1 MTANASIIDLDRDL
15 QPGLYAKRGLA
26 LVRGEG
32 AYLFDSDGKQY
43 LDMMSNYGVA
53 ILGHA
58 HPGHTEAIQQQAA
71 TLISCHQSF
80 ASDKRSEFLQKLV
93 SMTPDGLDTVFLSN
107 SGTEAIEAALK
118 FAWVATGKSKL
129 VATKRAYHGRTIG
142 ALSATA
148 EKKYRDPFASALA
161 QAEHVTFGDL
171 EALDEAVDEN
181 TAAIVLE
188 PIQGEGGIHVARPGY
203 LASAQEIAK
212 QHGAMLIFDEIQT
225 GFRTGKLSAS
235 EHDHVTPDILVLAKG
250 LAAGVPI
257 GATVITKEIAESL
270 GGGVHGTTFGG
281 NPLASAAGLATL
293 QAIEDQNLFQ
303 HSGEVGDYLFQRLND
318 LQHPKIREIRGRGM
332 MLGIELKSRV
342 TPVLKGLQENGVL
355 ALPAGNLVLRL
366 LPPLIL
372 TREQADTAIDTLADV
387 LG

>member
-1 MTANASIIDLDRDL
+1 MAANMSITDLDRDL
-15 QPGLYAKRGLA
+15 QPPLYAKRGLA

-32 AYLFDSDGKQY
+32 AYLFDSDGNQY

-58 HPGHTEAIQQQAA
+58 HPKHTDAIQKQAA

-80 ASDKRSEFLQKLV
+80 ANDQRSLFLQTLAG
-93 SMTPDGLDTVFLSN
+93 MLPDDLGSIFLSN
-107 SGTEAIEAALK
+107 SGTEAVEAALK
-118 FAWVATGKSKL
+118 FAWVSTGKSKL

-148 EKKYRDPFASALA
+148 EKKYRDPFAGALA

-171 EALDEAVDEN
+171 DALDQAVDDD

-188 PIQGEGGIHVARPGY
+188 PIQGEGGIHVAPPGY
-203 LASAQEIAK
+203 LASVKEIA
-212 QHGAMLIFDEIQT
+212 QQRGAKLVFDEIQT

-257 GATVITKEIAESL
+257 GATAITKEIAESL

-293 QAIEDQNLFQ
+293 QTIQDEDLFNK
-303 HSGEVGDYLFQRLND
+303 SAEIGDYLLQRLHD
-318 LQHPKIREIRGRGM
+318 LQHPKIRDIRGRGM
-332 MLGIELKSRV
+332 MIGIELKGRV

-355 ALPAGNLVLRL
+355 ALPAGNLVLRF

-372 TREQADTAIDTLADV
+372 TKEQADTAIDTLANV